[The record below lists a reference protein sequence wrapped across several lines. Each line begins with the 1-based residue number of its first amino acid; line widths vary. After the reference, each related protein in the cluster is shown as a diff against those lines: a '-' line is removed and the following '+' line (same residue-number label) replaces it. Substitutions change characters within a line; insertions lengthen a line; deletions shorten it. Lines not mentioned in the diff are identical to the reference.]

1 MAGGLSYTALESTEL
16 STAEIYG
23 QTLVDLGREH
33 KDIVGLS
40 ADLAG
45 STKIGVFGK
54 EFPDRFFN
62 VGIAEQ
68 NMFGIA
74 AGMAKAG
81 LVPFVSTFSTFAS
94 LRSADQSHT
103 DICYQNINVKTIAT
117 HSGTSFGQ
125 AGSTHHAIC
134 DMAVIRSLPNMT
146 LICPADGIE
155 TAEAV

>member
-1 MAGGLSYTALESTEL
+1 MAGGLTYTALESTEL

-23 QTLVDLGREH
+23 QTLVELGREH
-33 KDIVGLS
+33 KEIVGLS

-81 LVPFVSTFSTFAS
+81 LVPFVSTFSIFAA
-94 LRSADQSHT
+94 LRSADQIHT
-103 DICYQNINVKTIAT
+103 DI
-117 HSGTSFGQ
+117 
-125 AGSTHHAIC
+125 
-134 DMAVIRSLPNMT
+134 
-146 LICPADGIE
+146 
-155 TAEAV
+155 